1 MKKVGGGWC
10 STEQPSVEMG
20 RPSNESGFQKFNSE
34 GIDVYLYRGVIPR
47 GNELKIRLNK
57 MLWIKSL
64 IVEGV
69 SM

>member
-1 MKKVGGGWC
+1 
-10 STEQPSVEMG
+10 MG